1 MTRLI
6 LVRHARSVANA
17 NGVLAGRSPGVDLDD
32 TGREQSEALA
42 LLLKDVEVDFIV
54 RSSLIRT
61 AQTIAPL
68 IALRPEI
75 PVHIDDRITECEYGD
90 WTGKSLADLA
100 KEPLWK
106 VVLKNPS
113 HVTFPNGESM
123 KAMALRAAACVNFW
137 NQETEKT
144 WMMVAHG
151 DVIKSILA
159 DALAMHLDS
168 FQRIG
173 VQPASISIIDFAPT
187 SETVVTMNHTDVKSL
202 QAMLR
207 STKVEPTTGGGDV
220 VV

>member
-17 NGVLAGRSPGVDLDD
+17 QGILAGRSSGIDLDE
-32 TGREQSEALA
+32 TGVMQAKSLA
-42 LLLKDVEVDFIV
+42 EVLKDVEVDFIV

-68 IALRPEI
+68 IAMRPEVA
-75 PVHIDDRITECEYGD
+75 VHIDDRITECEYGD
-90 WTGKSLADLA
+90 WTGKSLAELA
-100 KEPLWK
+100 KEPMWK
-106 VVLKNPS
+106 IVLKNPS

-137 NQETEKT
+137 NQETDKT
-144 WMMVAHG
+144 WLMVAHG

-173 VQPASISIIDFAPT
+173 VQPASISIIDYAPT
-187 SETVVTMNHTDVKSL
+187 SETVITMNHTEAKSL

-207 STKVEPTTGGGDV
+207 STTVEPTTGGGDV

>member
-17 NGVLAGRSPGVDLDD
+17 QGILAGRSPGVDLDE
-32 TGREQSEALA
+32 TGKQQALDLA
-42 LLLKDVEVDFIV
+42 TLLADVEIDFIV

-61 AQTIAPL
+61 AQTIAPF
-68 IALRPEI
+68 IESHSHI
-75 PVHIDDRITECEYGD
+75 PVHIDDRITECDYGD
-90 WTGKSLADLA
+90 WTGKSLGELA
-100 KEPLWK
+100 KDPLWK

-113 HVTFPNGESM
+113 HVTFPQGESM

-137 NQETEKT
+137 NQETDKT
-144 WMMVAHG
+144 WLMVAHG

-159 DALAMHLDS
+159 DALSMHLDS

-173 VQPASISIIDFAPT
+173 VQPASISIVDFAPT
-187 SETVVTMNHTDVKSL
+187 SESVLTMNHTDLKSL
-202 QAMLR
+202 HGMLKHA
-207 STKVEPTTGGGDV
+207 KVEPTTGGGDV

>member
-17 NGVLAGRSPGVDLDD
+17 QGILAGRSSGIDLDE
-32 TGREQSEALA
+32 TGVMQAKSLA
-42 LLLKDVEVDFIV
+42 ELLKDVEVDFIV

-68 IALRPEI
+68 IAMRPEV

-90 WTGKSLADLA
+90 WTGKSLAELA
-100 KEPLWK
+100 KEPMWK
-106 VVLKNPS
+106 IVLKNPS

-137 NQETEKT
+137 NQETDKT
-144 WMMVAHG
+144 WLMVAHG

-173 VQPASISIIDFAPT
+173 VQPASISIIDYAPT
-187 SETVVTMNHTDVKSL
+187 SETVITMNHTEAKSL

-207 STKVEPTTGGGDV
+207 STTVEPTTGGGDV

>member
-17 NGVLAGRSPGVDLDD
+17 QGVLAGRSPGIDLDEI
-32 TGREQSEALA
+32 GIAQAAALA
-42 LLLKDVEVDFIV
+42 ETLKEVEVDFIV

-68 IALRPEI
+68 IAMRPEI
-75 PVHIDDRITECEYGD
+75 PVHIDDRITECEYGE
-90 WTGKSLADLA
+90 WTGKSLSELA
-100 KEPLWK
+100 KDPLWK

-113 HVTFPNGESM
+113 HVTFPQGESM
-123 KAMALRAAACVNFW
+123 KAMALRAAACINFW
-137 NQETEKT
+137 NQETDKT

-159 DALAMHLDS
+159 DALAMHLDN
-168 FQRIG
+168 FQRIA

-187 SETVVTMNHTDVKSL
+187 SETVVTMNHTEANSL

-207 STKVEPTTGGGDV
+207 SVKAEPTTGGGDV

>member
-1 MTRLI
+1 MQ
-6 LVRHARSVANA
+6 AKS
-17 NGVLAGRSPGVDLDD
+17 LAEV
-32 TGREQSEALA
+32 
-42 LLLKDVEVDFIV
+42 LKDVEVDFIV

-68 IALRPEI
+68 IAMRPEVA
-75 PVHIDDRITECEYGD
+75 VHIDDRITECEYGD
-90 WTGKSLADLA
+90 WTGKSLAELA
-100 KEPLWK
+100 KEPMWK
-106 VVLKNPS
+106 IVLKNPS

-137 NQETEKT
+137 NQETDKT
-144 WMMVAHG
+144 WLMVAHG

-173 VQPASISIIDFAPT
+173 VQPASISIIDYAPT
-187 SETVVTMNHTDVKSL
+187 SETVITMNHTEAKSL

-207 STKVEPTTGGGDV
+207 STTVEPTTGGGDV

>member
-1 MTRLI
+1 VTRLI

-17 NGVLAGRSPGVDLDD
+17 QGILAGRSSGIDLDE
-32 TGREQSEALA
+32 TGVMQAKSLA
-42 LLLKDVEVDFIV
+42 EVLKDVEVDFIV

-68 IALRPEI
+68 IAMRPEVA
-75 PVHIDDRITECEYGD
+75 VHIDDRITECEYGD
-90 WTGKSLADLA
+90 WTGKSLAELA
-100 KEPLWK
+100 KEPMWK
-106 VVLKNPS
+106 IVLKNPS

-137 NQETEKT
+137 NQETDKT
-144 WMMVAHG
+144 WLMVAHG

-173 VQPASISIIDFAPT
+173 VQPASISIIDYAPT
-187 SETVVTMNHTDVKSL
+187 SETVITMNHTEAKSL

-207 STKVEPTTGGGDV
+207 STTVEPTTGGGDV